1 VECSRPKH
9 AQIFISLARGASSS
23 VGVKAKMRIC
33 IIDMPIPV
41 LSPQAVSQ
49 ISVNAKSYAESFS
62 RLGHRP
68 VVIHATKIGEVK
80 SKESYDKIS
89 IQTLQHS
96 SRLGKFVEEIL
107 YSLRVVMHLFRERK
121 NGLDLV
127 LSLNYS
133 SVFLLSMIQFGQELM
148 RRTVVMHSGIEPK
161 ESLLF
166 GTISVFIKR
175 HSLNKVMMVVAQST
189 AVKKAITELYSLD
202 PSKIEVESTA
212 GVDTELF
219 RPEDPVVAK
228 KMVGFEEGTKT
239 ILCVATIEVRKNQ
252 LTLIRAFK
260 NVLANHPECRLVL
273 IGPTAEE
280 RYFQKIQELVST
292 EHMQSK
298 VKILGFIHNHSALVS
313 YYNASDV
320 FALVSLA
327 EGGVP
332 RAVLEAMSCGRAC
345 VVSDIPE
352 IEGLAGG
359 TEALL
364 VNPRNPIDLSNAL
377 NLLICDQDLRTNLG
391 TRARIR
397 AMGYDWSVLSSGLL
411 RLATERS
418 SI

>member
-1 VECSRPKH
+1 MTETH
-9 AQIFISLARGASSS
+9 RG
-23 VGVKAKMRIC
+23 MRIA
-33 IIDMPIPV
+33 IIDMPMPI
-41 LSPQAVSQ
+41 LFPQTVSQ
-49 ISVNAKSYAESFS
+49 IGVNAKSYAESFS

-68 VVIHATKIGEVK
+68 VVIHARKIGKVE
-80 SKESYDKIS
+80 SKESYDKVS
-89 IQTLQHS
+89 IRVLQHS
-96 SRLGKFVEEIL
+96 SLLGKFVEEIL
-107 YSLRVVMHLFRERK
+107 YSLRVVMHLFHERK

-133 SVFLLSMIQFGQELM
+133 SVFLLSIIQFGQELM
-148 RRTVVMHSGIEPK
+148 HRTVVTHSGIEPK
-161 ESLLF
+161 KSLLF

-175 HSLNKVMMVVAQST
+175 YSLNKVMMVVAQST
-189 AVKKAITELYSLD
+189 AVKKAITKLYSLD
-202 PSKIEVESTA
+202 PSKIVVESTA
-212 GVDTELF
+212 GVNTELF
-219 RPEDPVVAK
+219 RPRDPVVAK
-228 KMVGFEEGTKT
+228 TEVGFEEETKI
-239 ILCVATIEVRKNQ
+239 ILCVANFEVRKNQ

-273 IGPTAEE
+273 IGPTAEV

-298 VKILGFIHNHSALVS
+298 VKILGFIPNPSALVS

-320 FALVSLA
+320 FALVSFA

-352 IEGLAGG
+352 IEGLAAGS
-359 TEALL
+359 EALL
-364 VNPRNPIDLSNAL
+364 VNPRNPTEISNAL
-377 NLLICDQDLRTNLG
+377 NLLISDQDLRTKLG

-397 AMGYDWSVLSSGLL
+397 AMSYDWSVLSSRLL
-411 RLATERS
+411 RLASEHS